1 MNVLLGTLLKPRQQ
15 SREPV
20 QPGPLLCP
28 PTGVPN
34 MSFSAHML
42 LHAGHLYPFKWGTWF
57 MLFSLPEALANIRW
71 PVHIY
76 HINEHSVV
84 LNKGVCNP
92 DYVLNETN
100 RRMPKSVDR
109 REKQAEFIGLKSPQ
123 NIQSGELV
131 CRKLT
136 DFCPVSP
143 KL

>member
-1 MNVLLGTLLKPRQQ
+1 
-15 SREPV
+15 
-20 QPGPLLCP
+20 
-28 PTGVPN
+28 
-34 MSFSAHML
+34 
-42 LHAGHLYPFKWGTWF
+42 

-84 LNKGVCNP
+84 LNKGIRNP

-100 RRMPKSVDR
+100 RRIPKSVDR

-136 DFCPVSP
+136 DFCPVSS